1 MKKLIVTCL
10 LVTAIFTV
18 KAQDMSFDETTK
30 YIKENLIEHQFYFDG
45 YPGCIISDIEVL
57 KNGKVTLI
65 FKLEACGR
73 KTIKLFSKA
82 NWNGN
87 NTVGIK
93 PDIYPNGRRVIAFGL
108 TNDTKDLE
116 SNDADLVVLTR
127 ISKAFIYLRSLC
139 KEEKDPFEN

>member
-1 MKKLIVTCL
+1 MKKLITICL
-10 LVTAIFTV
+10 LLATAFTV
-18 KAQDMSFDETTK
+18 NAQDMSFDETTK

-45 YPGCIISDIEVL
+45 YPGCIIGDIEVL
-57 KNGKVTLI
+57 KNGKVNLI
-65 FKLEACGR
+65 FKIEACGR
-73 KTIKLFSKA
+73 KTINLFSKS
-82 NWNGN
+82 NWNEN
-87 NTVGIK
+87 KADGIV
-93 PDIYPNGRRVIAFGL
+93 PHIYPNGRRVIAFGL